1 MPTARKLLA
10 GLALALTAVSCS
22 DDKGPTAPDQQA
34 PNAAVQGRAALLTNV
49 PVSGTRVIGGAPF
62 NGTLTVTS
70 FRFDQTTNRLL
81 ASGTVTSGGQTG
93 TFTDEV
99 VTLATSPTAP
109 RCPVLTLDVGR
120 IFLDLL
126 GLEVDL
132 APISLDITAVSG
144 PGNLLGNLLCS
155 LVGLLDPLGP
165 LAQILNLIERIN
177 AILAGL

>member
-1 MPTARKLLA
+1 MPTARSLA
-10 GLALALTAVSCS
+10 AALALALTVVSCS
-22 DDKGPTAPDQQA
+22 DDKGPTGPDEAPS
-34 PNAAVQGRAALLTNV
+34 AAVQGRAALLTNV
-49 PVSGTRVIGGAPF
+49 PVSGTLVTTGLPF
-62 NGTLTVTS
+62 AGNLTVTS
-70 FRFDQTTNRLL
+70 FRFDQTTNQLL
-81 ASGTVTSGGQTG
+81 ASGTVTANGQTSK
-93 TFTDEV
+93 FTDEV

-109 RCPVLTLDVGR
+109 RCPVLSLDVGR

-165 LAQILNLIERIN
+165 LAQILNLIDRIN